1 MVNIGRHKHVVETT
15 AGKVSGKADSKGRLV
30 HHLGIPYAAP
40 PIGPLRWKAPTP
52 PEPWRGSR
60 KCTKVGPPGYQ
71 RAGVM
76 DDFFVRLVDG
86 LGIGRARGKA
96 LGVGLKLATKKPSE
110 DCLTLNVHAPAGA
123 SGLPVMVWIHGG
135 DHTDGDGGQ
144 PMYNTPSFPERG
156 CVLVTIN
163 YRLGLM
169 GFFAHPD
176 LAGESPDGVSGN
188 YGLLDQIAALE
199 WVRDN
204 IEAFGGD
211 PAQVTIFGESAGGEA
226 VLNLMTSPR
235 ARGLFHRAIAQSPSD
250 SARWLHLR
258 RPALDWIPAE
268 DAAVEFATLA
278 VGPTAGQVTR
288 LRTMEPDELYGLYRA
303 HPEWGRYFYPVVDDV
318 ILPSTPM
325 SAFSDEVQASV
336 PLLIGYNANEA
347 SLFVGLVHPAGG
359 EFERPQTD
367 AEVTVAD
374 ARATFERSY
383 PTPEHVDRLIAAYP
397 GLAVLDDDAVEAEL
411 GDHMFGV
418 HVDHAS
424 RQHAA
429 GGHPVYRYHFR
440 AVPPSKKQRAGAYH
454 AAEIFYV
461 FDAQIPLL
469 PVARDFHLLA
479 REMGDRW
486 FAFAVSGVPDSPGR
500 PAWPVYDPGDPQHMV
515 FDRPRSE
522 VQPCPPQPG
531 LDLMRERIAWLSD
544 TLRAPIPTADPS
556 EILSETVR

>member
-1 MVNIGRHKHVVETT
+1 
-15 AGKVSGKADSKGRLV
+15 
-30 HHLGIPYAAP
+30 
-40 PIGPLRWKAPTP
+40 
-52 PEPWRGSR
+52 
-60 KCTKVGPPGYQ
+60 
-71 RAGVM
+71 
-76 DDFFVRLVDG
+76 
-86 LGIGRARGKA
+86 
-96 LGVGLKLATKKPSE
+96 
-110 DCLTLNVHAPAGA
+110 
-123 SGLPVMVWIHGG
+123 
-135 DHTDGDGGQ
+135 
-144 PMYNTPSFPERG
+144 
-156 CVLVTIN
+156 
-163 YRLGLM
+163 
-169 GFFAHPD
+169 
-176 LAGESPDGVSGN
+176 
-188 YGLLDQIAALE
+188 
-199 WVRDN
+199 
-204 IEAFGGD
+204 
-211 PAQVTIFGESAGGEA
+211 
-226 VLNLMTSPR
+226 
-235 ARGLFHRAIAQSPSD
+235 
-250 SARWLHLR
+250 
-258 RPALDWIPAE
+258 
-268 DAAVEFATLA
+268 
-278 VGPTAGQVTR
+278 
-288 LRTMEPDELYGLYRA
+288 
-303 HPEWGRYFYPVVDDV
+303 
-318 ILPSTPM
+318 
-325 SAFSDEVQASV
+325 V

-544 TLRAPIPTADPS
+544 TLRAPIPTTNPS